1 MKFVKDVRKQLC
13 QIMQKIAKENKC
25 VPLRKIMIIDYK
37 LIYPSGTAT
46 AHLINSFHTSQ
57 GAKLAKKQ
65 GLKAYENR
73 FYFDY
78 SPSYVGVGMICPYIR
93 NISLLVGAIL
103 SWGIMWP
110 LIENREGDWYKS
122 GLPSS
127 NLHGIKGYRVF
138 IAIAMILG
146 DGLYNFAKVLGK
158 TTTGLVKQLKN
169 KEPSMILPLADKA
182 SPEAKAAS
190 FDDQCRTQL
199 FLQDQIPS
207 WLALGG
213 YVLIASISTAVLPQI
228 FHQLRWYY
236 VLVIYIF
243 APVLAFCNAYGC
255 GLTGWSLA
263 STYGKLAI
271 FTIGAWAYDD
281 EDDEDEENGED
292 RVNSDDD
299 EAATDGDEAAT

>member
-1 MKFVKDVRKQLC
+1 
-13 QIMQKIAKENKC
+13 
-25 VPLRKIMIIDYK
+25 
-37 LIYPSGTAT
+37 
-46 AHLINSFHTSQ
+46 
-57 GAKLAKKQ
+57 
-65 GLKAYENR
+65 
-73 FYFDY
+73 
-78 SPSYVGVGMICPYIR
+78 
-93 NISLLVGAIL
+93 
-103 SWGIMWP
+103 
-110 LIENREGDWYKS
+110 
-122 GLPSS
+122 
-127 NLHGIKGYRVF
+127 
-138 IAIAMILG
+138 MILG

-158 TTTGLVKQLKN
+158 TTGLVKKLKN

-182 SPEAKAAS
+182 SPEAKATS

-255 GLTGWSLA
+255 GLTDWSLA

-271 FTIGAWAYDD
+271 FTIGAWVGKDQGGVLA
-281 EDDEDEENGED
+281 GL
-292 RVNSDDD
+292 
-299 EAATDGDEAAT
+299 AACVLKVPMTRLMQMMMRTTKMRRMGKIR